1 MTAVKLAPEVIE
13 DLERIVAHL
22 EAHEGSDLDDR
33 ADEIISALDVLA
45 QHPMIG
51 RLTTSGLRELVI
63 GKRTRGY
70 VALYRYQEGD
80 DLILVLAIRSQREA
94 GYTRAD

>member
-22 EAHEGSDLDDR
+22 EAHEGSELADR
-33 ADEIISALDVLA
+33 TDEIISALDVLA

-51 RLTTSGLRELVI
+51 RLTASGLRELVI
-63 GKRTRGY
+63 GKRTRGH
-70 VALYRYQEGD
+70 VALYRYQEAE